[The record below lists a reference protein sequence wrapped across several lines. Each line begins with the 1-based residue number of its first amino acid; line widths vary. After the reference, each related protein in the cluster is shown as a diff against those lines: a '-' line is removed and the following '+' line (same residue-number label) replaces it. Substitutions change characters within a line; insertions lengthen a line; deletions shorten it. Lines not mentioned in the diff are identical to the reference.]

1 MSTNT
6 YYYRVLWY
14 SDTLFINTKLYNIW
28 IRPHRLEM
36 KSQIDNLYNNY
47 LRWVVA
53 FRIPYDTLNI
63 NRKTSFVRFI
73 PFSYN
78 LTLTLPRIQ
87 ESASAKPGQIDFGL
101 CANISFYSLIS
112 MCTVCCTCFKYIYLY
127 ETMLHPS
134 AGTHLHKFYESIW
147 FAMLNAEWM

>member
-1 MSTNT
+1 
-6 YYYRVLWY
+6 
-14 SDTLFINTKLYNIW
+14 
-28 IRPHRLEM
+28 M

-112 MCTVCCTCFKYIYLY
+112 MCTVCCTCFKYIYKNMKPCYTPLLAHTFINSMRVFGLLWLMQS
-127 ETMLHPS
+127 ECKISNLIPGLGMFKHHRSRRTP
-134 AGTHLHKFYESIW
+134 
-147 FAMLNAEWM
+147 